1 MYTNYYTGK
10 GELLECKT
18 CLILRD
24 SASTKYVNLVAAI
37 FSQIVIGQHLEFTLN
52 DTLNYGSTDT
62 SISLDLTLALVLS
75 IGSLLLLVIVI
86 SVVMLSVVL
95 IYKKSRR
102 KRICDRDQ
110 PRY

>member
-1 MYTNYYTGK
+1 M
-10 GELLECKT
+10 
-18 CLILRD
+18 CLIIKGIQYYFSLR
-24 SASTKYVNLVAAI
+24 VVATFVHSFNNIQI
-37 FSQIVIGQHLEFTLN
+37 FIGQYLEFTLN

-62 SISLDLTLALVLS
+62 SISLNLTLALVLS
-75 IGSLLLLVIVI
+75 IGSLLLLIIAI